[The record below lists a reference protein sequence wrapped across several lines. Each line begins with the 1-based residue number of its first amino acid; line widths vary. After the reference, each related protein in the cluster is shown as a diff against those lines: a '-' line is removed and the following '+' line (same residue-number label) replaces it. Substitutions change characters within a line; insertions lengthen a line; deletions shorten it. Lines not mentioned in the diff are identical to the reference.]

1 MSSLPKV
8 FQNSEQVDLVAMLN
22 AREERSNIQQ
32 LLLSKLKHNDDGSLL
47 LMTMAIPG
55 PIKANKILNQA
66 FNEVKKE
73 VEKALE
79 SQKIIKK
86 IKREEVTG
94 LEFYVLSHLDSLEMK
109 KRMVNI
115 EENHP
120 LGRLFDLDVLM
131 LDQNNEVQGTS
142 RTQLGLPVRRCFL
155 CERPAKD
162 CGRSRRHTVLELQEE
177 ISKRIQNYFKN

>member
-1 MSSLPKV
+1 MSSLPEV
-8 FQNSEQVDLVAMLN
+8 FQNGQQVDLVAMLN

-32 LLLSKLKHNDDGSLL
+32 LLLSKLKQCDTGSLL
-47 LMTMAIPG
+47 LMTMAVPG

-66 FNEVKKE
+66 FDEVKKE
-73 VEKALE
+73 VEKALDPE
-79 SQKIIKK
+79 KSIKK

-94 LEFYVLSHLDSLEMK
+94 LEFYVLSQLDPIEMK

-131 LDQNNEVQGTS
+131 LNKNNEVEGTS
-142 RTQLGLPVRRCFL
+142 RTQLGLPVRRCFI

-177 ISKRIQNYFKN
+177 ISNRIQNYFIN